1 MVSLEDPQVTMGFNP
16 AALRHQAG
24 YHLRPPAPVTEA
36 CDWGD
41 FYGV

>member
-1 MVSLEDPQVTMGFNP
+1 MFFCFEDPQVTMGFNP
-16 AALRHQAG
+16 AALRHQAA
-24 YHLRPPAPVTEA
+24 YHLRPPAPEA